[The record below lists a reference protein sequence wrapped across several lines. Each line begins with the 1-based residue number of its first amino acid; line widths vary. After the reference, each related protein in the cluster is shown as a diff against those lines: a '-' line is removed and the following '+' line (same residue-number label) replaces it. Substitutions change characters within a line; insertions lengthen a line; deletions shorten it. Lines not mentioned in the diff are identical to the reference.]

1 MLANHP
7 KFVPPRIFPS
17 RFKCVPVYGISHA
30 NASAIEIRFAA
41 CRLVDP
47 EPHART
53 RNRVKV
59 NKKSADWDEFCYC
72 FASVLGGIPCPPQP
86 FRPLMPAERIQSRG
100 QLAAICASRKTFE
113 FLSGNSCSRASWH
126 SKSGTKS
133 AKCRHNFLLNPCHLA
148 PVSGIYLIFNSATAA

>member
-47 EPHART
+47 EPGTGLRLT
-53 RNRVKV
+53 
-59 NKKSADWDEFCYC
+59 KKRG
-72 FASVLGGIPCPPQP
+72 LG
-86 FRPLMPAERIQSRG
+86 
-100 QLAAICASRKTFE
+100 
-113 FLSGNSCSRASWH
+113 
-126 SKSGTKS
+126 
-133 AKCRHNFLLNPCHLA
+133 
-148 PVSGIYLIFNSATAA
+148 

>member
-59 NKKSADWDEFCYC
+59 NKKARIGMNFVIVLPAFWAGSPALRTR
-72 FASVLGGIPCPPQP
+72 FARLRQ
-86 FRPLMPAERIQSRG
+86 
-100 QLAAICASRKTFE
+100 
-113 FLSGNSCSRASWH
+113 LSG
-126 SKSGTKS
+126 SKVEANWLPYAPP
-133 AKCRHNFLLNPCHLA
+133 AKLLN
-148 PVSGIYLIFNSATAA
+148 F